1 MDEIRDFYEQT
12 TQIQIFLLQ
21 TEGTWVTEE
30 RTKQTGEQMHKFNIF
45 NELEYCLI
53 LLILLFF
60 IHSSRWIFRWIFLLF
75 SIGFTVTS
83 ILCGASFFHRWFIE
97 KWLELRFILKHANVM
112 LAIIHLTLLWLIEF
126 LRQVVCTIINEPE
139 SRVRTPPK
147 KKQSQSSKL
156 FKLLA
161 ILLINVNESKFQ
173 TKMCVCFFLFLPMV
187 FAGDF
192 FIYTSS
198 VWIHWIGNVCF
209 VVVFIFSIFVVGC
222 FFCFSFGKRRIIL

>member
-45 NELEYCLI
+45 NELEFCLI

-60 IHSSRWIFRWIFLLF
+60 IHSSWWIFRWIFLLF

-97 KWLELRFILKHANVM
+97 KWLELRFIFKHANVM

-126 LRQVVCTIINEPE
+126 FRQVVCTIINEPE
-139 SRVRTPPK
+139 SRVCTPPK
-147 KKQSQSSKL
+147 KNSHSRQSYL
-156 FKLLA
+156 NF
-161 ILLINVNESKFQ
+161 
-173 TKMCVCFFLFLPMV
+173 
-187 FAGDF
+187 
-192 FIYTSS
+192 
-198 VWIHWIGNVCF
+198 
-209 VVVFIFSIFVVGC
+209 
-222 FFCFSFGKRRIIL
+222 